1 MVLLTSASRPPDTA
15 SVWLNNPDILAN
27 TNSGLWSTCLTVSG
41 ANGGKLSN
49 IFGNLEIFFLF
60 YFCVVVAA
68 NQILIVL
75 LELVFNIRTR
85 NTEGRQ
91 DHNTPGVDIGSVLL

>member
-49 IFGNLEIFFLF
+49 IFGNLEIFF
-60 YFCVVVAA
+60 YF
-68 NQILIVL
+68 IFVL
-75 LELVFNIRTR
+75 LLLQTR
-85 NTEGRQ
+85 Y
-91 DHNTPGVDIGSVLL
+91 